1 MAGPAAVRRSCR
13 CRSRSGTAGSTSRES
28 TIADNDGQWERGL
41 IEKLATAALKEQ
53 RRARLWGIF
62 WKLLTFAYVTVVILL
77 AIDWKGGTDAK
88 ASKHTALVEI
98 NGIIGPGT
106 DSSSEKVANA
116 LQAAFKDKNTQGV
129 VIRINSPG
137 GSPVQ
142 AQNIFDEMR
151 RLKKKHPET
160 PLYVVVEDLCASGG
174 YYVAA
179 AADRIYV
186 AKGSIVG
193 SIGVRMD
200 NFGVVGLMEK
210 LGIERRLITAGKNK
224 ALLDPF
230 LPLEESHR
238 EIAVNLIGEIHEQFV
253 AAVRQGRGKRLK
265 ETPDMF
271 SGLIWSGAK
280 SVELG
285 LADAFG
291 GLDYVAREVVK
302 AEDIVDYTQKENIA
316 EKFAR
321 RFGAG
326 AAGALLEFAVRSG
339 LTIH

>member
-1 MAGPAAVRRSCR
+1 M
-13 CRSRSGTAGSTSRES
+13 T
-28 TIADNDGQWERGL
+28 DNDGQWERGL
-41 IEKLATAALKEQ
+41 IEKLATEALKEQ
-53 RRARLWGIF
+53 RRARRWGIF
-62 WKLLTFAYVTVVILL
+62 WKLLAFAYVTVLIVL
-77 AIDWKGGTDAK
+77 AVDWKDAGEFK
-88 ASKHTALVEI
+88 DRRHTALVEI
-98 NGIIGPGT
+98 KGIIAPGT
-106 DSSSEKVANA
+106 DASAEKVALA
-116 LQAAFKDKNTQGV
+116 LQAAFKDKGTQGV
-129 VIRINSPG
+129 VLRINSPG

-142 AQNIFDEMR
+142 SQSIYDEMR
-151 RLKKKHPET
+151 RLRVKYPNI
-160 PLYVVVEDLCASGG
+160 PLYAVVEDLCASGG

-210 LGIERRLITAGKNK
+210 LGVERRLLTAGKNK

-238 EIAVNLIGEIHEQFV
+238 QIAVDLIGEIHAQFI
-253 AAVRQGRGKRLK
+253 AAVKEGRGKRLK

-285 LADAFG
+285 LADGFG
-291 GLDYVAREVVK
+291 GLDYVAREVIK
-302 AEDIVDYTQKENIA
+302 AEDIVDYTQKENLA

-326 AAGALLEFAVRSG
+326 AVSALLEFAARSG
-339 LTIH
+339 LALY

>member
-1 MAGPAAVRRSCR
+1 M
-13 CRSRSGTAGSTSRES
+13 
-28 TIADNDGQWERGL
+28 ADNDGQWARGL
-41 IEKLATAALKEQ
+41 IEKLATEALKEQ
-53 RRARLWGIF
+53 RRARRWGIF
-62 WKLLTFAYVTVVILL
+62 WKLLTFIYVTVIIVM
-77 AIDWKGGTDAK
+77 AVDWKEAGDFKDGR
-88 ASKHTALVEI
+88 HTALVEI
-98 NGIIGPGT
+98 KGVIAPGS
-106 DSSSEKVANA
+106 DASADKVALA
-116 LQAAFKDKNTQGV
+116 LQAAFKDKGTQGV
-129 VIRINSPG
+129 VLRINSPG

-151 RLKKKHPET
+151 RLRVKHPGI

-179 AADRIYV
+179 AADKIYV

-200 NFGVVGLMEK
+200 SFGVVGLMEK
-210 LGIERRLITAGKNK
+210 LGVESRLITAGKNK

-230 LPLEESHR
+230 QPLQEAHR
-238 EIAVNLIGEIHEQFV
+238 QIVVELIDEIHNQFI
-253 AAVRQGRGKRLK
+253 AAVREGRGKRLK

-271 SGLIWSGAK
+271 SGLIWSGVK

-285 LADAFG
+285 LADGFG
-291 GLDYVAREVVK
+291 GLDYVAREVIK

-321 RFGAG
+321 RFGT
-326 AAGALLEFAVRSG
+326 AAMNSWLEFAARNAFT
-339 LTIH
+339 LR

>member
-1 MAGPAAVRRSCR
+1 M
-13 CRSRSGTAGSTSRES
+13 
-28 TIADNDGQWERGL
+28 ADNDGQWERGL
-41 IEKLATAALKEQ
+41 IEKLATEALKEQ
-53 RRARLWGIF
+53 RRARRWGIF
-62 WKLLTFAYVTVVILL
+62 WKLLTFIYVTVIIVM
-77 AIDWKGGTDAK
+77 AVDWKEAGDFKDGR
-88 ASKHTALVEI
+88 HTALVEI
-98 NGIIGPGT
+98 KGVIAPGS
-106 DSSSEKVANA
+106 DASADKVALA
-116 LQAAFKDKNTQGV
+116 LQAAFKDKGTQGV
-129 VIRINSPG
+129 VLRINSPG

-151 RLKKKHPET
+151 RLRVKHPGI

-179 AADRIYV
+179 AADKIYV

-200 NFGVVGLMEK
+200 SFGVVGLMEK
-210 LGIERRLITAGKNK
+210 LGVESRLITAGKNK

-230 LPLEESHR
+230 QPLQESHKQIVA
-238 EIAVNLIGEIHEQFV
+238 ELIDEIHNQFI
-253 AAVRQGRGKRLK
+253 AAVREGRGKRLK

-285 LADAFG
+285 LADGFG
-291 GLDYVAREVVK
+291 GLDHVARDVIK

-321 RFGAG
+321 RFGA
-326 AAGALLEFAVRSG
+326 AAMNTWLEFAARNAF
-339 LTIH
+339 TIR

>member
-1 MAGPAAVRRSCR
+1 M
-13 CRSRSGTAGSTSRES
+13 
-28 TIADNDGQWERGL
+28 ADNDGQWERGL

-62 WKLLTFAYVTVVILL
+62 WKLLTFAYITVVIVL
-77 AIDWKGGTDAK
+77 AIDWKDGGE
-88 ASKHTALVEI
+88 SKGGRHTALVDVK
-98 NGIIGPGT
+98 GIIGPGT
-106 DSSSEKVANA
+106 DASAEKVAIA
-116 LQAAFKDKNTQGV
+116 LQAAFKDKGTQGV
-129 VIRINSPG
+129 VLRINSPG

-142 AQNIFDEMR
+142 SQSIYDEMKR
-151 RLKKKHPET
+151 LRLKYPAI

-179 AADRIYV
+179 AADKIYV

-200 NFGVVGLMEK
+200 AFGVVGLMEK

-230 LPLEESHR
+230 LPLEEAHR
-238 EIAVNLIGEIHEQFV
+238 QIAIDLINEIHEQFI
-253 AAVRQGRGKRLK
+253 AAVRDGRGKRLK

-291 GLDYVAREVVK
+291 SLDYVAREVIK
-302 AEDIVDYTQKENIA
+302 AEDIVDYTQKENLA

-326 AAGALLEFAVRSG
+326 AMGSLLEFAARSG
-339 LTIH
+339 LMIH

>member
-1 MAGPAAVRRSCR
+1 M
-13 CRSRSGTAGSTSRES
+13 
-28 TIADNDGQWERGL
+28 ADNDGQWERGL
-41 IEKLATAALKEQ
+41 IEKLATEALKEQ
-53 RRARLWGIF
+53 RRARRWGIF
-62 WKLLTFAYVTVVILL
+62 WKLLTFTYVTVILVM
-77 AIDWKGGTDAK
+77 AVDWKEAGDFKDGR
-88 ASKHTALVEI
+88 HTALVEI
-98 NGIIGPGT
+98 KGVIAPGS
-106 DSSSEKVANA
+106 DASADKVTLA
-116 LQAAFKDKNTQGV
+116 LQAAFKDKGTQGV
-129 VIRINSPG
+129 VLRINSPG

-151 RLKKKHPET
+151 RLRMKYPAI

-179 AADRIYV
+179 AADKIYV

-200 NFGVVGLMEK
+200 GFGVVGLMEK
-210 LGIERRLITAGKNK
+210 LGVESRLITAGKNK

-230 LPLEESHR
+230 RPMDEAHR
-238 EIAVNLIGEIHEQFV
+238 EIVTGLIDEIHNQFI
-253 AAVRQGRGKRLK
+253 AAVREGRGKRLK

-280 SVELG
+280 SVDLG
-285 LADAFG
+285 LADALG
-291 GLDYVAREVVK
+291 GLDYVAREVIK

-326 AAGALLEFAVRSG
+326 VMSSWLDFAARNALSIR
-339 LTIH
+339 

>member
-1 MAGPAAVRRSCR
+1 M
-13 CRSRSGTAGSTSRES
+13 
-28 TIADNDGQWERGL
+28 ADNDGQWERGL
-41 IEKLATAALKEQ
+41 IEKLATEALKEQ
-53 RRARLWGIF
+53 RRARRWGIF
-62 WKLLTFAYVTVVILL
+62 WKLLTFAYITVVIAL
-77 AIDWKGGTDAK
+77 AVDWKGGADSK
-88 ASKHTALVEI
+88 GGKHTALVEI
-98 NGIIGPGT
+98 GGVIGPGT
-106 DSSSEKVANA
+106 DASAEKVSIA

-129 VIRINSPG
+129 VLRINSPG

-142 AQNIFDEMR
+142 SQSIYDEMKR
-151 RLKKKHPET
+151 LRLKYPAI

-200 NFGVVGLMEK
+200 NFGLVGLMEK

-230 LPLEESHR
+230 LPLDDAHKQ
-238 EIAVNLIGEIHEQFV
+238 IAVELIGEIHNQFI
-253 AAVRQGRGKRLK
+253 AAVREGRGKRLK

-271 SGLIWSGAK
+271 TGLIWSGAK

-285 LADAFG
+285 LADALG
-291 GLDYVAREVVK
+291 GLDYVAREVIK
-302 AEDIVDYTQKENIA
+302 AEDIVDYTQKENLA

-326 AAGALLEFAVRSG
+326 AMGSLIEFAVRSG

>member
-1 MAGPAAVRRSCR
+1 M
-13 CRSRSGTAGSTSRES
+13 
-28 TIADNDGQWERGL
+28 ADNDGQWERGL
-41 IEKLATAALKEQ
+41 IEKLATEALKEQ
-53 RRARLWGIF
+53 RRARRWGIF
-62 WKLLTFAYVTVVILL
+62 WKLLTFIYVTVIIVM
-77 AIDWKGGTDAK
+77 AVDWKEAGDFKDGR
-88 ASKHTALVEI
+88 HTALVDI
-98 NGIIGPGT
+98 KGVIAPGS
-106 DSSSEKVANA
+106 DASADKVALA
-116 LQAAFKDKNTQGV
+116 LQAAFKDKGTQGV
-129 VIRINSPG
+129 VLRINSPG

-151 RLKKKHPET
+151 RLRVKHPGI

-179 AADRIYV
+179 AADKIYV

-200 NFGVVGLMEK
+200 SFGVVGLMEK
-210 LGIERRLITAGKNK
+210 LGVESRQITAGKNK

-230 LPLEESHR
+230 QPLQEAHKQIVVE
-238 EIAVNLIGEIHEQFV
+238 LIDEIHNQFI
-253 AAVRQGRGKRLK
+253 AAVREGRGKRLK

-271 SGLIWSGAK
+271 SGLIWTGVK

-285 LADAFG
+285 LADGLG
-291 GLDYVAREVVK
+291 GLDYVARDVIK

-321 RFGAG
+321 RFGA
-326 AAGALLEFAVRSG
+326 AAMNSWLEFAARNAF
-339 LTIH
+339 TFR

>member
-1 MAGPAAVRRSCR
+1 M
-13 CRSRSGTAGSTSRES
+13 
-28 TIADNDGQWERGL
+28 ADNDGQWERGL
-41 IEKLATAALKEQ
+41 IEKLATEALKEQ
-53 RRARLWGIF
+53 RRARRWGIF
-62 WKLLTFAYVTVVILL
+62 WKLLTFAYITVIIVM
-77 AIDWKGGTDAK
+77 AVDWKEAGDFKDGR
-88 ASKHTALVEI
+88 HTALVDI
-98 NGIIGPGT
+98 KGVIAPGS
-106 DSSSEKVANA
+106 DASADKVALA
-116 LQAAFKDKNTQGV
+116 LQAAFKDKGTQGV
-129 VIRINSPG
+129 VLRINSPG

-151 RLKKKHPET
+151 RLRMKYPAI
-160 PLYVVVEDLCASGG
+160 PLYAVVEDLCASGG

-179 AADRIYV
+179 AADKIYV

-200 NFGVVGLMEK
+200 SFGVVGLMEK
-210 LGIERRLITAGKNK
+210 LGVESRLITAGKNK

-230 LPLEESHR
+230 QPLQESHKQIVV
-238 EIAVNLIGEIHEQFV
+238 ELIDEIHNQFI
-253 AAVRQGRGKRLK
+253 AAVREGRGKRLK

-285 LADAFG
+285 LADGFG
-291 GLDYVAREVVK
+291 GLDYVARDVIK

-321 RFGAG
+321 RFGA
-326 AAGALLEFAVRSG
+326 AAMNSWLEFAARNAF
-339 LTIH
+339 TIR

>member
-1 MAGPAAVRRSCR
+1 M
-13 CRSRSGTAGSTSRES
+13 
-28 TIADNDGQWERGL
+28 ADNDGQWERGL

-62 WKLLTFAYVTVVILL
+62 WKLLTFAYLTVVIVL
-77 AIDWKGGTDAK
+77 AVDWKGGGDAK
-88 ASKHTALVEI
+88 GDKHTALVEVQGVI
-98 NGIIGPGT
+98 APGT
-106 DSSSEKVANA
+106 ESSAERVMLA
-116 LQAAFKDKNTQGV
+116 LQSAFKDKNTQGV
-129 VIRINSPG
+129 VVRINSPG

-142 AQNIFDEMR
+142 AQSIFDEMR
-151 RLKKKHPET
+151 RLRQKYPAI
-160 PLYVVVEDLCASGG
+160 PLYAVVEDLCASGG

-179 AADRIYV
+179 AADKIYV

-210 LGIERRLITAGKNK
+210 LGVESRLITSGKNK

-230 LPLEESHR
+230 EPLQEAHKQ
-238 EIAVNLIGEIHEQFV
+238 IALDLIDEIHAQFI
-253 AAVRQGRGKRLK
+253 AAVREGRGKRLK

-280 SVELG
+280 SVQLG
-285 LADAFG
+285 LADGFG
-291 GLDYVAREVVK
+291 GLDYVAREVIK
-302 AEDIVDYTQKENIA
+302 AEDIVDYTQKENLA

-321 RFGAG
+321 RLGAG
-326 AAGALLEFAVRSG
+326 AMSSLLEFSARSR
-339 LTIH
+339 LSVY